1 MIAPLSSL
9 LAWPEGQAP
18 YAKQEEAFAL
28 GAEREAFALLMQ
40 QRTGKTP
47 VTLGTFA
54 HHYSIFQSAGG
65 FGGSIDVPGK
75 VPPSP
80 IPGRLKPSVEPPKLP
95 PRFVVGDGKRAGR
108 FSDLP
113 KDAAREMIYRPASWA
128 ASGVDA
134 MLVVAMPSGL
144 PANWQREC
152 DLRLPASMNHRSIV
166 WDSGKSDGAAY
177 AAAFRDLLGHP
188 GAVSLFVNGEALRSA
203 DCRKAIGA
211 FLRTRRALVVADE
224 TSLLMSDPTNF
235 RARVMEAI
243 KKLPGCILRRILDGT
258 PVDES
263 PFDAYAPFHW
273 LDPRILG
280 FTTFTAF
287 KSRHGKYETQLIWIK
302 NRATG
307 KPEERPIPKRIGYEN
322 VDELSMKM
330 GKAAFVVER
339 KDVFDVPAKLY
350 QPYEFDLSAAQRAVY
365 DPLKEEFEADVR
377 GDKVKAAHVLARMV
391 RLDQVRAGYWP
402 SEKVSVICENC
413 LGEGCENCG
422 DVGATIEPTPKK
434 IIVAP
439 KDNPLILA
447 FSEVLSINRDPGIV
461 WAVFDETCDALVD
474 AARAAGR
481 RAVRYDGTV
490 KDAAKEAALADF
502 QGGRADLIVS
512 KESSLGR
519 GLDGRAAGW
528 MAYVENGYSNRKRAQ
543 SEDRAEVA
551 GRKKGTAI
559 IDLTARDTADQDK
572 AAARKMKVSVASYVM
587 QRIKG
592 ARR

>member
-1 MIAPLSSL
+1 MSADR
-9 LAWPEGQAP
+9 Q
-18 YAKQEEAFAL
+18 
-28 GAEREAFALLMQ
+28 AFALLMQ

-47 VTLGTFA
+47 VILGTFA
-54 HHYSIFQSAGG
+54 HYYAKFLSAGG
-65 FGGSIDVPGK
+65 FGGSTATTPGGRVPH
-75 VPPSP
+75 VPASAA
-80 IPGRLKPSVEPPKLP
+80 SAVEPPKLP
-95 PRFVVGDGKRAGR
+95 PRFLNGDGKKQGR

-128 ASGVDA
+128 TTGVDA
-134 MLVVAMPSGL
+134 QLVVAMPSGL

-152 DLRLPASMNHRSIV
+152 DLRLLPSMNHKSIV

-177 AAAFRDLLGHP
+177 AAEFAKLLAHP
-188 GAVSLFVNGEALRSA
+188 GAVGLFVNGEALGSVA
-203 DCRKAIGA
+203 CRKAIGA

-224 TSLLMSDPTNF
+224 TSLLMSDPGNL

-243 KKLPGCILRRILDGT
+243 KKLPGAILRRILDGT

-280 FTTFTAF
+280 FSTFTAF

-307 KPEERPIPKRIGYEN
+307 KPEERPIPKRVGYEN

-330 GKAAFVVER
+330 GKAAFLVER

-350 QPYEFDLSAAQRAVY
+350 QPYEFDLSPAQRTVY
-365 DPLKEEFEADVR
+365 DPLHEEFEADLR
-377 GDKVKAAHVLARMV
+377 GDRLTAPHVLGRMIK
-391 RLDQVRAGYWP
+391 LDQVRANYWP
-402 SEKVSVICENC
+402 SEKVAVICGEC
-413 LGEGCENCG
+413 LGEGCEACG
-422 DVGATIEPTPKK
+422 DVGATIEATPKK
-434 IIVAP
+434 VV
-439 KDNPLILA
+439 DRDSNPLIAA
-447 FSEVLSINRDPGIV
+447 FGDVLSLYKDPGIV
-461 WAVFDETCDALVD
+461 WCVFDETCDAVYDL
-474 AARAAGR
+474 ARRAGR
-481 RAVRYDGTV
+481 SVVRYDGTV
-490 KDAAKEAALADF
+490 DGANKAIALEAF

-528 MAYVENGYSNRKRAQ
+528 MCYVENGYSNRKRAQ

-551 GRKKGTAI
+551 GRRKGTAI
-559 IDLTARDTADQDK
+559 VDLMARDTADADK
-572 AAARKMKVSVASYVM
+572 LAARAAKVSVASYVM
-587 QRIKG
+587 RRIKE